1 MEITASKESA
11 IINGILHAM
20 SITEKDVIDDFK
32 NSISKTNKNGLYPN
46 VWARR
51 SDDLES
57 QFEMHSEIEVL
68 HIERTKLWQIDPVFD
83 KENGNLYLLFSQ
95 PNLSRVRKRY
105 ITKGVS
111 SHYSISFL
119 LKNIGLLP
127 MDGENVELV
136 PFTEE
141 EIEKQHIKKNQEIEK
156 MIGKYAELVKK
167 VIMVSVSYH
176 DGEAIAAS
184 LEEYTPNFELSAEV
198 DLSDMLNVAYS
209 GDTMMKDEETQSV
222 ELQEPLVKLKNNR
235 KQN

>member
-1 MEITASKESA
+1 
-11 IINGILHAM
+11 
-20 SITEKDVIDDFK
+20 
-32 NSISKTNKNGLYPN
+32 
-46 VWARR
+46 
-51 SDDLES
+51 
-57 QFEMHSEIEVL
+57 
-68 HIERTKLWQIDPVFD
+68 
-83 KENGNLYLLFSQ
+83 
-95 PNLSRVRKRY
+95 
-105 ITKGVS
+105 
-111 SHYSISFL
+111 
-119 LKNIGLLP
+119 
-127 MDGENVELV
+127 
-136 PFTEE
+136 
-141 EIEKQHIKKNQEIEK
+141 